1 MPAAKPIAGYP
12 SMTAAVVAL
21 RAQGLSASTVA
32 RRLRISVETVSAL
45 ERSARRRESGPVRL
59 PADVAKLLQ
68 KPADRRGLRVEQLAL
83 TIIATVA
90 RDGMV
95 DAVLDDGER
104 ADG

>member
-1 MPAAKPIAGYP
+1 MPAAKPVLGYP

-21 RAQGLSASTVA
+21 RAQGLSAADVA
-32 RRLRISVETVSAL
+32 RRLGVSVDTVSAL
-45 ERSARRRESGPVRL
+45 ERPPRRRGSRPVRL

-83 TIIATVA
+83 TIISTVA

-95 DAVLDDGER
+95 DAVLDDAEGM
-104 ADG
+104 DG